1 MEHGKLYG
9 VGTGP
14 GDPELIT
21 LKAIKTINKCDYI
34 AVPNKIKE
42 NALSYQI
49 ALSAIPS
56 IKDKKCLCIE
66 MPMTKDHDI
75 LEDSHNKAVT
85 LITDILNTGND
96 IAFLTLGDPAIYS
109 TYIYI
114 HNKTKALGYQTE
126 IINGIP
132 SFCAASALIN
142 EGLANGSSCLHII
155 PSTYGIDENLN
166 LPGTKVLM
174 KAGRKMPQIKEKL
187 RQQGISATLI
197 ENCGMENENIY
208 NCIDDIPDNPSYYSL
223 IIIKEE

>member
-1 MEHGKLYG
+1 MDKGKLYG

-21 LKAIKTINKCDYI
+21 LKAIKIIEKCNYI

-56 IKDKKCLCIE
+56 IKDKNCICIE
-66 MPMTKDHDI
+66 MPMTKKPDI
-75 LEDSHNKAVT
+75 LEESHNKAVAI
-85 LITDILNTGND
+85 ITDILNTGND

-114 HNKTKALGYQTE
+114 HDKAKALGYQTE

-155 PSTYGIDENLN
+155 PSTYGIDESLN

-187 RQQGISATLI
+187 RQQNMTVKVISSKLSM
-197 ENCGMENENIY
+197 NVV
-208 NCIDDIPDNPSYYSL
+208 L
-223 IIIKEE
+223 

>member
-1 MEHGKLYG
+1 
-9 VGTGP
+9 
-14 GDPELIT
+14 
-21 LKAIKTINKCDYI
+21 
-34 AVPNKIKE
+34 
-42 NALSYQI
+42 
-49 ALSAIPS
+49 
-56 IKDKKCLCIE
+56 
-66 MPMTKDHDI
+66 MPMTKKPDI
-75 LEDSHNKAVT
+75 LEESHNKAVAI
-85 LITDILNTGND
+85 ITDILNTGNN

-114 HNKTKALGYQTE
+114 HDKAKALGYQTE

-155 PSTYGIDENLN
+155 PSTYGIDESLN

-187 RQQGISATLI
+187 RQQNISATLI
-197 ENCGMENENIY
+197 ENCGMENENVY
-208 NCIDDIPDNPSYYSL
+208 NCIEHIPDNPSYYSL

>member
-1 MEHGKLYG
+1 MDKGKLYG

-21 LKAIKTINKCDYI
+21 LKAIKIIEKCNYI

-56 IKDKKCLCIE
+56 IKDKNCIRIE
-66 MPMTKDHDI
+66 MPMTKKPDI
-75 LEDSHNKAVT
+75 LEESHNKAVAI
-85 LITDILNTGND
+85 ITDILNTGND

-114 HNKTKALGYQTE
+114 HDKAKALGYQTE

-155 PSTYGIDENLN
+155 PSTYGIDESLN

-187 RQQGISATLI
+187 RQQNISATLI
-197 ENCGMENENIY
+197 ENCGMENENVY
-208 NCIDDIPDNPSYYSL
+208 NCIEHIPDNPSYYSL

>member
-1 MEHGKLYG
+1 MDKGKLYG

-21 LKAIKTINKCDYI
+21 LKAIKIIKKCNYI

-42 NALSYQI
+42 NAISYQI

-56 IKDKKCLCIE
+56 IKDKNCICIE
-66 MPMTKDHDI
+66 MPMTKDQDI
-75 LEDSHNKAVT
+75 LEESHNKAVT
-85 LITDILNTGND
+85 VITDILNTGND

-114 HNKTKALGYQTE
+114 HDKTKALGYQTE

-132 SFCAASALIN
+132 SFCAASSLIN

-155 PSTYGIDENLN
+155 PSTYGIDGLLN

-187 RQQGISATLI
+187 SKQNISATLI

-208 NCIDDIPDNPSYYSL
+208 NRIEDIPDNPSYYSL

>member
-1 MEHGKLYG
+1 MDKGKLYG

-21 LKAIKTINKCDYI
+21 LKAIKIIKKCNYI

-42 NALSYQI
+42 NAISYQI

-56 IKDKKCLCIE
+56 I
-66 MPMTKDHDI
+66 T
-75 LEDSHNKAVT
+75 
-85 LITDILNTGND
+85 TDILNTGND

-114 HNKTKALGYQTE
+114 HDKAKALGYQTE

-155 PSTYGIDENLN
+155 PSTYGIDESLN

-187 RQQGISATLI
+187 RQQNISATLI
-197 ENCGMENENIY
+197 ENCGMENENVY
-208 NCIDDIPDNPSYYSL
+208 NCIEHIPDNPSYYSL